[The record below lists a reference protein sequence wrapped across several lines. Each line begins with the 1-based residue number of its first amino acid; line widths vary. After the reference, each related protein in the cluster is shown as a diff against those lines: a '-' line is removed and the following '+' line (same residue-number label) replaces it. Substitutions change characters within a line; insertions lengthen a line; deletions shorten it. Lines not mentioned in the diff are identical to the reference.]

1 MPARLRP
8 DTLRLNALRLDRLR
22 LSTLPRHLRRRPT
35 LLLNA
40 ALGAVALAV
49 ALWSYHVV
57 AGSPV
62 ASAGG
67 SGERQ
72 RVVAVTQ
79 GTVTSTVSASGSVQ
93 SATTAAAS
101 FVTAG
106 TVTEILVRV
115 GDVVAKGQH
124 LAKVDP
130 AAAQSQLDTATA
142 NLAAARQSLS
152 RANATAA
159 DAATIANASAQVT
172 SAEAAVAA
180 AQRAV
185 DGTVLTAPIAGTV
198 IAVNGAVG
206 SQSGSAGASGAS
218 GSGGSGAGSGGSGT
232 GGSGGAGSSGPAST
246 SGSSGFVQLADL
258 TAMQVSASFAEA
270 DATKLKVGQVAAVT
284 WNALS
289 GARATGK
296 VLTISPTATTQN
308 NVNSYA
314 VVVSLDT
321 LPGGVRIGQSTTV
334 QVTVA
339 QADNVLRIPLAALRE
354 AGGQRTVQVQ
364 SGDKIEVRT
373 VEIGIRG
380 NQFVEITGGL
390 SPGEQVVITMQTT
403 TIPTTNPRG
412 VIPGGNIPGGGGGR

>member
-1 MPARLRP
+1 MPAWLRRNA
-8 DTLRLNALRLDRLR
+8 LRLNALRLNALW
-22 LSTLPRHLRRRPT
+22 LNARRPT
-35 LLLNA
+35 LLLNT

-49 ALWSYHVV
+49 AFWSYHVV

-72 RVVAVTQ
+72 RVVPVTQ

-152 RANATAA
+152 RAKAAGA
-159 DAATIANASAQVT
+159 DAATIANASAQVA
-172 SAEAAVAA
+172 SAEAALAA

-206 SQSGSAGASGAS
+206 SQS

>member
-1 MPARLRP
+1 MPAWLRRNA
-8 DTLRLNALRLDRLR
+8 LRLNALWLNA
-22 LSTLPRHLRRRPT
+22 RRPT
-35 LLLNA
+35 LLLNT

-49 ALWSYHVV
+49 AFWSYHVI
-57 AGSPV
+57 AGSP
-62 ASAGG
+62 APSAGG

-72 RVVAVTQ
+72 RVVPVTQ

-115 GDVVAKGQH
+115 GDVGAKGQH

-152 RANATAA
+152 RAKAAGA

-185 DGTVLTAPIAGTV
+185 DGTVLTAPIAGTG

-218 GSGGSGAGSGGSGT
+218 GSGGSGAGT

-258 TAMQVSASFAEA
+258 PAMQVSASFAEA

-412 VIPGGNIPGGGGGR
+412 VIPAGNPLP

>member
-1 MPARLRP
+1 MPAWLRRNA
-8 DTLRLNALRLDRLR
+8 LRLNALRLIALW
-22 LSTLPRHLRRRPT
+22 LNARRPT
-35 LLLNA
+35 LLLNT

-49 ALWSYHVV
+49 AFWSYHVV

-72 RVVAVTQ
+72 RVVPVTQ

-152 RANATAA
+152 RAKA
-159 DAATIANASAQVT
+159 
-172 SAEAAVAA
+172 
-180 AQRAV
+180 
-185 DGTVLTAPIAGTV
+185 
-198 IAVNGAVG
+198 
-206 SQSGSAGASGAS
+206 AGA
-218 GSGGSGAGSGGSGT
+218 GGSGAGSGGSGT

-314 VVVSLDT
+314 V
-321 LPGGVRIGQSTTV
+321 
-334 QVTVA
+334 
-339 QADNVLRIPLAALRE
+339 
-354 AGGQRTVQVQ
+354 
-364 SGDKIEVRT
+364 
-373 VEIGIRG
+373 
-380 NQFVEITGGL
+380 
-390 SPGEQVVITMQTT
+390 
-403 TIPTTNPRG
+403 
-412 VIPGGNIPGGGGGR
+412 

>member
-1 MPARLRP
+1 MPAW
-8 DTLRLNALRLDRLR
+8 LRLNALRLNALR
-22 LSTLPRHLRRRPT
+22 LNALRLNARRPT
-35 LLLNA
+35 LLLNT

-49 ALWSYHVV
+49 AFWSYHVV

-72 RVVAVTQ
+72 RVVPVTQ
-79 GTVTSTVSASGSVQ
+79 GTVTSTVSASGSRQ
-93 SATTAAAS
+93 SAKTAAAR
-101 FVTAG
+101 FVAAG

-152 RANATAA
+152 RAKAAGA

-206 SQSGSAGASGAS
+206 SQSGSGGASGAS
-218 GSGGSGAGSGGSGT
+218 GSGAGSSGAGSGGSGT
-232 GGSGGAGSSGPAST
+232 GGSGGSGSSGSAST
-246 SGSSGFVQLADL
+246 SASSGFVQLADL

-270 DATKLKVGQVAAVT
+270 DATKLKAGQAATVT

-289 GARATGK
+289 GAGAAGK
-296 VLTISPTATTQN
+296 VLAIAPTATTQN
-308 NVNSYA
+308 NVSSYA
-314 VVVSLDT
+314 VLVSLDT
-321 LPGGVRIGQSTTV
+321 VPPGARIGQSTTV

-339 QADNVLRIPLAALRE
+339 QADDVLRIPTAALRE
-354 AGGQRTVQVQ
+354 AGGQRTVQVRT
-364 SGDKIEVRT
+364 GDRTEVRP
-373 VEIGIRG
+373 VQVGVRG
-380 NQFVEITGGL
+380 NQFVEVVSGL
-390 SPGEQVVITMQTT
+390 SLGEQVVITIQVTS
-403 TIPTTNPRG
+403 IPTGNPRG
-412 VIPGGNIPGGGGGR
+412 VIPGGGGFVGGP